1 MDFSTYINVYQ
12 TDYAID
18 NAIKMVQNIPDGYF
32 LPNCS
37 EMLQNG
43 LLSPMSITNV
53 QRGRNVSERPYN
65 ENSNVSFN
73 LHLSIEDFIDNTL
86 KAMERAEKAR
96 ACSAS
101 SETFWEDEEGDGI
114 TW

>member
-18 NAIKMVQNIPDGYF
+18 NAVKMVQNIPDDYF

-37 EMLQNG
+37 EMLQNE
-43 LLSPMSITNV
+43 LLSPMSITNS
-53 QRGRNVSERPYN
+53 RINRITSERPYN

-86 KAMERAEKAR
+86 KAMERAEKAQ
-96 ACSAS
+96 ACSAP

>member
-18 NAIKMVQNIPDGYF
+18 NAVKMVQDIPDDYF
-32 LPNCS
+32 LPDCS
-37 EMLQNG
+37 EILQNE
-43 LLSPMSITNV
+43 LLSPMSVTNI
-53 QRGRNVSERPYN
+53 QRRRNVSERPYN
-65 ENSNVSFN
+65 QNGDVSFN

-86 KAMERAEKAR
+86 KVMERAEEAR
-96 ACSAS
+96 ACSAP
-101 SETFWEDEEGDGI
+101 SETFWENEEGDGI

>member
-18 NAIKMVQNIPDGYF
+18 NAVKMVQYISDDYF
-32 LPNCS
+32 LPDCS
-37 EMLQNG
+37 EMLQNE
-43 LLSPMSITNV
+43 LLSPRSVMNV
-53 QRGRNVSERPYN
+53 QRGRNVSKRPYN
-65 ENSNVSFN
+65 ENGDVSFN
-73 LHLSIEDFIDNTL
+73 PHLSIEDFIDNTL
-86 KAMERAEKAR
+86 KAMEKAEEAR
-96 ACSAS
+96 ACSAP

>member
-18 NAIKMVQNIPDGYF
+18 NAVKMVQNIPDGYF
-32 LPNCS
+32 LPDCS
-37 EMLQNG
+37 EMLQNE
-43 LLSPMSITNV
+43 LLSPMSVTN
-53 QRGRNVSERPYN
+53 GRISRIASERPYN
-65 ENSNVSFN
+65 QNGDVSFN

-86 KAMERAEKAR
+86 KAMERAEEAR
-96 ACSAS
+96 ACSAP